1 MNCPGCGHKRDCD
14 RRRDCCCGSCRSSC
28 GRQEHCEPPRPG
40 RRCAGLC
47 PGCLVWVLGV
57 GALLAGALALLL

>member
-1 MNCPGCGHKRDCD
+1 MNCPGCGHQRDCN
-14 RRRDCCCGSCRSSC
+14 RGRNCCDGCRSHDH
-28 GRQEHCEPPRPG
+28 GPERPEPSRPG